1 MGTDLVE
8 SVKMRA
14 EGYGN
19 RLRLSGED
27 APISYPAFDKITER
41 LAYGLEKIVISRGD
55 YVVVIHPDGPKVLFG
70 YYFII
75 KAGGV
80 INDGY
85 DTSGGIYVS

>member
-41 LAYGLEKIVISRGD
+41 LAYGLEKIGISRGD
-55 YVVVIHPDGPKVLFG
+55 HVAVIHPNSPQSAFRLLF
-70 YYFII
+70 
-75 KAGGV
+75 
-80 INDGY
+80 
-85 DTSGGIYVS
+85 